1 MTMCLHAWLL
11 LSVSVV
17 TDKGMKLGKISIFCP
32 QHLLSIWHTA
42 CDSLYLSKSDLGDDD
57 FSCH

>member
-17 TDKGMKLGKISIFCP
+17 TDKGMKLGKNLHF
-32 QHLLSIWHTA
+32 LSPAFTK
-42 CDSLYLSKSDLGDDD
+42 YLAHSV
-57 FSCH
+57 

>member
-17 TDKGMKLGKISIFCP
+17 TDKGMKLGKEQGARECP
-32 QHLLSIWHTA
+32 ERVDIEQR
-42 CDSLYLSKSDLGDDD
+42 LGIVWG
-57 FSCH
+57 SEEG